1 MKIASQ
7 YVEVLAKL
15 LRRLL
20 AALKI
25 GSKCGGTKCQTACKL
40 RFFANF
46 CLARNHLRS
55 FASTSVLTMILLC
68 SAAASLASDLL
79 MVRSQQ
85 SFPEAMLTLQ
95 TSIKEHGY
103 EITRVQRI
111 DIGLTGM
118 GYKTDKYRIV
128 FVGKP
133 KEIQYLVDKYPVLAA
148 YMPPQ
153 ISIFAEQDETVLVTA
168 NPMIYADMVDDKK
181 DKVLFKRWESDI
193 YSVFDDIRD
202 AED

>member
-1 MKIASQ
+1 MKIVSQ
-7 YVEVLAKL
+7 YALSIVL
-15 LRRLL
+15 
-20 AALKI
+20 
-25 GSKCGGTKCQTACKL
+25 
-40 RFFANF
+40 F
-46 CLARNHLRS
+46 CIA
-55 FASTSVLTMILLC
+55 TV
-68 SAAASLASDLL
+68 SLASELL

-95 TSIKEHGY
+95 TSIKDHGY

-133 KEIQYLVDKYPVLAA
+133 EEIQYLVNKYPVLAA

-153 ISIFAEQDETVLVTA
+153 ISIFAESGETVLVTA
-168 NPMIYADMVDDKK
+168 NPMIYAEMIDNEK
-181 DKVLFKRWESDI
+181 DKVLFKRWESDV

>member
-1 MKIASQ
+1 MKILSR
-7 YVEVLAKL
+7 YVLS
-15 LRRLL
+15 
-20 AALKI
+20 I
-25 GSKCGGTKCQTACKL
+25 
-40 RFFANF
+40 
-46 CLARNHLRS
+46 
-55 FASTSVLTMILLC
+55 ILLC
-68 SAAASLASDLL
+68 FTTSSLASDLL

-95 TSIKEHGY
+95 TSIREHGY

-133 KEIQYLVDKYPVLAA
+133 EEIQYLVDKYPVLAA

-153 ISIFAEQDETVLVTA
+153 ISIFAEHGETVLVTA
-168 NPMIYADMVDDKK
+168 NI
-181 DKVLFKRWESDI
+181 EI
-193 YSVFDDIRD
+193 
-202 AED
+202 

>member
-1 MKIASQ
+1 MKIVSQ
-7 YVEVLAKL
+7 YALSIVLF
-15 LRRLL
+15 
-20 AALKI
+20 
-25 GSKCGGTKCQTACKL
+25 C
-40 RFFANF
+40 FA
-46 CLARNHLRS
+46 
-55 FASTSVLTMILLC
+55 TV
-68 SAAASLASDLL
+68 SLANELL

-95 TSIKEHGY
+95 TSIKDHGY

-133 KEIQYLVDKYPVLAA
+133 EEIQYLVNKYPVLAA

-153 ISIFAEQDETVLVTA
+153 ISIFAESGETVLVTA
-168 NPMIYADMVDDKK
+168 NPMIYAEMIDNEK
-181 DKVLFKRWESDI
+181 DKVLFKRWESDV

>member
-1 MKIASQ
+1 MKIVSQ
-7 YVEVLAKL
+7 H
-15 LRRLL
+15 
-20 AALKI
+20 ALSI
-25 GSKCGGTKCQTACKL
+25 
-40 RFFANF
+40 
-46 CLARNHLRS
+46 
-55 FASTSVLTMILLC
+55 VLLC
-68 SAAASLASDLL
+68 FTASSLASDLL

-103 EITRVQRI
+103 EISRVQRI

-133 KEIQYLVDKYPVLAA
+133 EEIQYLVDKYPVLAA

-153 ISIFAEQDETVLVTA
+153 ISIFAESGETVLITA
-168 NPMIYADMVDDKK
+168 NPMIYAEMIDNEK
-181 DKVLFKRWESDI
+181 DKVLFKRWESDV